1 VVTPDG
7 RLEGLDF
14 DGLVQFMWVDRSGV
28 HTARL
33 PVQGDGGVVHIGGP
47 SGLQGMGW
55 PAEVG
60 PLPSLSGKY
69 HTSEANGPVVAGRP
83 TTAMEIWSGDGSR
96 ETLALDQGT
105 GLVLAR
111 TELGSD
117 GSVVRSME
125 FDDLTLRLT
134 HAPGAPVRT
143 PAPPTAKPAPA
154 RLSAEYSAPS
164 RLAGG
169 YQRVRAESV
178 SGGLRVVYSDGVHG
192 LSIFEQ
198 PGDLSGSK
206 RSYQWAGGEVVT
218 WQGGP
223 TVFTAIGDGPSTD
236 VVTAARSIPQP
247 HQLSLL
253 GHLESLSREV
263 VDTLSGS
270 R

>member
-1 VVTPDG
+1 
-7 RLEGLDF
+7 
-14 DGLVQFMWVDRSGV
+14 
-28 HTARL
+28 
-33 PVQGDGGVVHIGGP
+33 
-47 SGLQGMGW
+47 
-55 PAEVG
+55 
-60 PLPSLSGKY
+60 
-69 HTSEANGPVVAGRP
+69 
-83 TTAMEIWSGDGSR
+83 MEIWSGDGSR
-96 ETLALDQGT
+96 ETLALDQAT

-111 TELGSD
+111 SELGSD

-125 FDDLTLRLT
+125 FDDLTVRLT

-143 PAPPTAKPAPA
+143 PARPTAKPAPA

-206 RSYQWAGGEVVT
+206 RSYQWAGGEVIT

-223 TVFTAIGDGPSTD
+223 TVFTAVGDGPSTD

-270 R
+270 Q